1 MRRWELATG
10 AAVGLLA
17 GFVLWGREP
26 ETREAARPN
35 ESRPEE
41 LATPADEAP
50 APAFA
55 TQAEVVR
62 LREQLEAE
70 TTRREVVERQLA
82 TQAEAPVPRSSPSVP
97 DSPSGEGAPPGGWVP
112 EGWPNPE
119 ILLQA
124 GLTQVEIDELYQRF
138 ETIELERLYVRDA
151 ATREGWIG
159 KPRFKRRMRELDK
172 RYRALG
178 DEYGEDA
185 YDWILYAAGSK
196 NRILVTR
203 VMQGSAAEDVG
214 LEAGDIV
221 LRYDDQRIFDGRALQ
236 RATTSGEAGETVALD
251 VLRNGELI
259 RVYPPFGPL
268 GITLDSIR
276 VKPGPLD

>member
-26 ETREAARPN
+26 ETHRAARPN

-41 LATPADEAP
+41 LAIPADEAP
-50 APAFA
+50 ALAVA
-55 TQAEVVR
+55 AQAEVVR

-82 TQAEAPVPRSSPSVP
+82 TQAEAPVPRSSPSVSGRP
-97 DSPSGEGAPPGGWVP
+97 GGEGAPPGGWVP

-151 ATREGWIG
+151 ATRDGWIG

-178 DEYGEDA
+178 DEYGEET

-221 LRYDDQRIFDGRALQ
+221 LRYDDQRIFDSRALQ
-236 RATTSGEAGETVALD
+236 QATTSGEVGETVALD

-268 GITLDSIR
+268 GVHLGSIL
-276 VKPGPLD
+276 VKPVPPD